1 MALRDFLAG
10 LALAGLAACSPGPA
24 AQTVSDAPVA
34 LETAAIAAPDFT
46 PPDFTPVDNPAALG
60 FDPAGLAALDQQL
73 DALAAAGARPGYA
86 AIIARGNQVAFVSQ
100 AGEINL
106 ETGEAFT
113 IDSPV
118 RIASMSKPVTAVA
131 VMMLVEAGQLGLD
144 DPVSDYIPEFGDVR
158 VAVSPMANAD
168 GVIETRAPLR
178 PITIRHLLTH
188 TAGLGYI
195 FESETDLGRLYLE
208 NSLYSGSGDL
218 EARMQQLAA
227 LPLYTDPGTR
237 WIYSYSIDVLG
248 RVVEVVSDM
257 PFEDFMA
264 TRLFEP
270 LGMSSTGFFYEDVDF
285 DEADMSPLYVH
296 DETGAM
302 VPFDQANPD
311 WPSGGGGLVSTASDY
326 IRFAMMLANDG
337 ALGEVRILSPESVH
351 EMTAPQVPAEQLGG
365 EWGARGFA
373 LGGAVALSPTGDQ
386 SAVGVTGDYSWS
398 GLFDTDFFISP
409 NTGVA
414 AVLMTQIQP
423 GPNRPEPRSST
434 MFRPLVYA
442 SFAFD

>member
-1 MALRDFLAG
+1 MTLRSYLAG

-24 AQTVSDAPVA
+24 AQTVSEPPVA
-34 LETAAIAAPDFT
+34 IEAATIQAPE
-46 PPDFTPVDNPAALG
+46 FTPVDNPAALG
-60 FDPAGLAALDQQL
+60 FDPAGLAALGQQL
-73 DALAAAGARPGYA
+73 EALVAAGARPGYA
-86 AIIARGNQVAFVSQ
+86 AIIARGNRVAFVSE

-106 ETGEAFT
+106 ETGEPFT

-131 VMMLVEAGQLGLD
+131 VMMLVEAGQIGLD
-144 DPVSDYIPEFGDVR
+144 DPLADYLPEFADVR
-158 VAVSPMANAD
+158 VAISPMANAD
-168 GVIETRAPLR
+168 GVIETRAPVR

-195 FESETDLGRLYLE
+195 FDNETDLGRLYLE
-208 NSLYSGSGDL
+208 NSLYSGSGNL

-237 WIYSYSIDVLG
+237 WIYSYSLDVLG
-248 RVVEVVSDM
+248 RVVEVVSGE
-257 PFEDFMA
+257 PFEDFME

-270 LGMSSTGFFYEDVDF
+270 LGMSSTGFFYDDVDF
-285 DEADMSPLYVH
+285 DEAEMSPVYVH

-302 VPFDQANPD
+302 VPFEQANPD
-311 WPSGGGGLVSTASDY
+311 WASGGGGLVSTASDY
-326 IRFAMMLANDG
+326 IRFAMMLANG
-337 ALGEVRILSPESVH
+337 GSLGEVQILSPGSVR
-351 EMTAPQVPAEQLGG
+351 EMTSPQLPADQLGDD
-365 EWGARGFA
+365 WGARGFG
-373 LGGAVALSPTGDQ
+373 LGGAVAMSPAEGQT
-386 SAVGVTGDYSWS
+386 AVGVTGDYSWS

-423 GPNRPEPRSST
+423 GPNRPEPRSSA

>member
-1 MALRDFLAG
+1 MALRSFLAV
-10 LALAGLAACSPGPA
+10 LALASLAACNTTQTIRAASEAPA
-24 AQTVSDAPVA
+24 ALAITA
-34 LETAAIAAPDFT
+34 LPA
-46 PPDFTPVDNPAALG
+46 PDFTPVDNPAALG

-86 AIIARGNQVAFVSQ
+86 AIIARGNRVAFVSE
-100 AGEINL
+100 AGAINL

-118 RIASMSKPVTAVA
+118 RIASMSKPATAVA
-131 VMMLVEAGQLGLD
+131 VMMLVEAGQIGLD
-144 DPVSDYIPEFGDVR
+144 DPLSDYIPEFADVQ
-158 VAVSPMANAD
+158 VAVSPMANGD
-168 GVIETRAPLR
+168 GVIETRAPVR

-208 NSLYSGSGDL
+208 NSLYAGSGDL

-237 WIYSYSIDVLG
+237 WIYSYSLDVLG
-248 RVVEVVSDM
+248 RVVEVVSGE
-257 PFEDFMA
+257 PFEVFME

-285 DEADMSPLYVH
+285 DAAEMSPLYVH

-302 VPFDQANPD
+302 LPVEQGVPD
-311 WPSGGGGLVSTASDY
+311 WASGGGGLVSTASDY
-326 IRFAMMLANDG
+326 IRFAMMLANGG
-337 ALGEVRILSPESVH
+337 ALGEVRILSPESMH
-351 EMTAPQVPAEQLGG
+351 ELASPQVPSDQLG
-365 EWGARGFA
+365 EDWGARGFGF
-373 LGGAVALSPTGDQ
+373 GGAVAMSPAEGQ
-386 SAVGVTGDYSWS
+386 EAAGITGDYSWG

-423 GPNRPEPRSST
+423 GPNRPEPRSAAV
-434 MFRPLVYA
+434 FRPMVYA

>member
-1 MALRDFLAG
+1 MALRSFLAG
-10 LALAGLAACSPGPA
+10 LAFAGLAACSPDPA
-24 AQTVSDAPVA
+24 AQTVSEAPAA
-34 LETAAIAAPDFT
+34 LETAAIQA
-46 PPDFTPVDNPAALG
+46 PDFTPVDNPAALG

-73 DALAAAGARPGYA
+73 EALTAAGARPGYA
-86 AIIARGNQVAFVSQ
+86 AIISRGTRVAFVSE
-100 AGEINL
+100 AGQIDL

-131 VMMLVEAGQLGLD
+131 VMMLVEAGQIGLD
-144 DPVSDYIPEFGDVR
+144 DPVSDYIPEFANVQ
-158 VAVSPMANAD
+158 VAVSPMANAE
-168 GVIETRAPLR
+168 GVIETRAPVR

-195 FESETDLGRLYLE
+195 FDNQTDLGRLYLE

-218 EARMQQLAA
+218 QARMQQLAA

-237 WIYSYSIDVLG
+237 WIYSYSLDVLG
-248 RVVEVVSDM
+248 RVVEVASGE
-257 PFEDFMA
+257 PFEVFME

-302 VPFDQANPD
+302 VPFEQANPD
-311 WPSGGGGLVSTASDY
+311 WASGGGGLVSTASDY
-326 IRFAMMLANDG
+326 IRFAMMLASG
-337 ALGEVRILSPESVH
+337 GSLGEVQILSPESVR
-351 EMTAPQVPAEQLGG
+351 EMTSPQVPTEQLGDD
-365 EWGARGFA
+365 WGARGFGF
-373 LGGAVALSPTGDQ
+373 GGSVVLSPAEGQ
-386 SAVGVTGDYSWS
+386 EAVGVTGDYAWS

-409 NTGVA
+409 
-414 AVLMTQIQP
+414 
-423 GPNRPEPRSST
+423 
-434 MFRPLVYA
+434 
-442 SFAFD
+442 

>member
-1 MALRDFLAG
+1 MALRSFLAG
-10 LALAGLAACSPGPA
+10 LAFAGLAACSPDPA
-24 AQTVSDAPVA
+24 AQTVSEAPAA
-34 LETAAIAAPDFT
+34 LETAAIQA
-46 PPDFTPVDNPAALG
+46 PDFTPVDNPAALG

-73 DALAAAGARPGYA
+73 EALTAAAARPGYA
-86 AIIARGNQVAFVSQ
+86 AIISRGTRVAFVSETGQ
-100 AGEINL
+100 IDL

-131 VMMLVEAGQLGLD
+131 VMMLVEAGQIGLD
-144 DPVSDYIPEFGDVR
+144 DPVSDYIPEFANVQ
-158 VAVSPMANAD
+158 VAVSPMANAE
-168 GVIETRAPLR
+168 GVIETRAPVR

-195 FESETDLGRLYLE
+195 FDNQTDLGRLYLE
-208 NSLYSGSGDL
+208 NSLYSGTGNL

-237 WIYSYSIDVLG
+237 WIYSYSLDVLG
-248 RVVEVVSDM
+248 RVVEVVSGE
-257 PFEDFMA
+257 PFEVFME
-264 TRLFEP
+264 TRLFQP

-302 VPFDQANPD
+302 VPFEQANPD
-311 WPSGGGGLVSTASDY
+311 WASGGGGLVSTASDY
-326 IRFAMMLANDG
+326 IRFAMMLANG
-337 ALGEVRILSPESVH
+337 GSLGEVQILSPESVR
-351 EMTAPQVPAEQLGG
+351 EMTSPQVPTEQLGDD
-365 EWGARGFA
+365 WGARGFGF
-373 LGGAVALSPTGDQ
+373 GGSVVLSPTEGQ
-386 SAVGVTGDYSWS
+386 EAVGVTGDYAWS